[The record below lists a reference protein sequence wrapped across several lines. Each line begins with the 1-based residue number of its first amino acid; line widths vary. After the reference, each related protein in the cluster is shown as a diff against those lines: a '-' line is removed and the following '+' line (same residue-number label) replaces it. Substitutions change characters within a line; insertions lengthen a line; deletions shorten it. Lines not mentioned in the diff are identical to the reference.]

1 MALSS
6 APRLLQAGLVVL
18 DAASGRLLRTIA
30 LQYNPD
36 SLTRTLQVQASG
48 GGGGE
53 AERSQP
59 LRLKGPAVETL
70 RLEAEIDA
78 ADALAEPEA
87 HANVV
92 RHGIAPQLAALESL
106 VQPEVQ
112 ALLAQQRDAGNGTLE
127 VIAPEAPL
135 VLFVFGAERVVPVR
149 VQEFSI
155 TEQAFD
161 PQLNPLR
168 AQVSLVLRVL
178 GTDDLG
184 HTHRG
189 TSIFLGHLRR
199 REALAGKTG
208 TAQLSQ
214 LGLQSLP

>member
-6 APRLLQAGLVVL
+6 SPRLHQAGLIVL

-36 SLTRTLQVQASG
+36 SLTRTLQVQSAG
-48 GGGGE
+48 GAGGD

-78 ADALAEPEA
+78 TDGLEQPDRN
-87 HANVV
+87 ANVV
-92 RHGIAPQLAALESL
+92 RFGIAPQLAALESL
-106 VQPEVQ
+106 VNPDVQ
-112 ALLAQQRDAGNGTLE
+112 TLLAQYREAASGTLE
-127 VIAPEAPL
+127 VIPPEAPL
-135 VLFVFGAERVVPVR
+135 VLFVWGPERVVPVR
-149 VQEFSI
+149 VSEFSI

-161 PQLNPLR
+161 PQLNPMR

-178 GTDDLG
+178 SSDDLG

-189 TSIFLGHLRR
+189 GGIFLDHLRR
-199 REALAGKTG
+199 REALAGKTS